1 MCIWYCLISTV
12 GSCWHIVITCAP
24 TGLCV
29 TSRLSIS
36 RITGR
41 VVDWMRLNVLQHGV
55 CDQQAVMVTPNCN
68 TSPNVTWWSF
78 YIGASVRAILG
89 EACSLWMLL
98 LSLLLG
104 CGEDTTLH
112 TCCCIDASC
121 DMTSVRYVVAIRP
134 RSGSRWE
141 HSTLVMSGLCRRF
154 PWKTRR
160 CLANTCEWT
169 CCHTSAVNT
178 SVHSPYSGHS
188 LQHCYVTAESNSHH
202 GDIAFVSDRP
212 WRSW

>member
-1 MCIWYCLISTV
+1 MYLCCLLPLHDILRTV
-12 GSCWHIVITCAP
+12 MARYSLFVLKVP
-24 TGLCV
+24 
-29 TSRLSIS
+29 
-36 RITGR
+36 
-41 VVDWMRLNVLQHGV
+41 LNRKKTNKQK
-55 CDQQAVMVTPNCN
+55 
-68 TSPNVTWWSF
+68 
-78 YIGASVRAILG
+78 
-89 EACSLWMLL
+89 
-98 LSLLLG
+98 LLLG
-104 CGEDTTLH
+104 CGEDTTS
-112 TCCCIDASC
+112 CCIDASC

-154 PWKTRR
+154 LWKTRR

-169 CCHTSAVNT
+169 CCHTSAVNI

-212 WRSW
+212 